1 MPSTGMEADRWVL
14 AAVDADVQVLEL
26 GAGELAVFDVER
38 DESGAV
44 LTGLGWTL
52 ERFQRRFGHHWVPGR
67 VELSAGAVEFRPREP
82 VASATPLALRLHEV
96 DSIDAISKVFN
107 KTVRVGVAGGHL
119 LAFRCREPFAF
130 AEQLRM
136 AAGAVRATAA

>member
-1 MPSTGMEADRWVL
+1 MPTGMDAGRWLL
-14 AAVDADVQVLEL
+14 AAVDADVQVLAL
-26 GAGELAVFDVER
+26 GASDLPVFEVER
-38 DESGAV
+38 DHNGAIV
-44 LTGLGWTL
+44 TGLGWTL

-67 VELSAGAVEFRPREP
+67 VELSADAVEFRPREP
-82 VASATPLALRLHEV
+82 IASATPLALRLHEV
-96 DSIDAISKVFN
+96 DSIDAIVKVFN